1 VVQFLVSQ
9 DNSWPFRKPVDTKK
23 IRDYLEVITNPMDL
37 ETVQRKVDATSNSS
51 REPSEPFYLNMEEFK
66 KDINLIFENARI
78 YN

>member
-1 VVQFLVSQ
+1 MVQFLVSQ

-37 ETVQRKVDATSNSS
+37 ETVQRKVDATSNAL
-51 REPSEPFYLNMEEFK
+51 REPGEPFYLNMEEFK